1 MDATLLA
8 ARAALENGLP
18 FAAAQLDRDIGDS
31 WSRSIARGLDPRGE
45 PRSAVIAYHEVR
57 QARRDRSDL
66 MRHVRPELELLSTQI
81 AGTNFMA
88 AFASAEGVILD
99 AIMDTEFAESACAKA
114 VRVGSVWTEQ
124 IRGTNALGLA
134 LHTGR
139 AATVTGAGHFFHS
152 HAGVSCVSAP
162 IFGSRGEIL
171 GLLDASSEIAARQV
185 HTKALVHLAASNIEN
200 RLFIEAHR
208 DDHILQFHPR
218 AEYLATQSVA
228 MISVD
233 ADGQVTGANRRA
245 ADFLTGLDLFG
256 AQTFDRLF
264 QDRFA
269 PALSALLRGEDLRVR
284 DWLNATY
291 VMRLRLTR
299 PRTGLHSTSVDLAAA
314 TAGPVRMP
322 ARTEELVFADEHLR
336 EVVRIAQR
344 AMGLGMALRIVGPAG
359 SGRTTLARHLHATC
373 APHGA
378 LMVIDGT
385 FGLGAVREAAVESRS
400 DDAAEWI
407 GQGGTLLIEDT
418 PQRDDAA
425 WRGLRDLV
433 HRLTTLDGRGLW
445 HVILTETGADGAAD
459 ESAAARP
466 LGISTLPV
474 FLPALAARTDFD
486 RLAATMMQAISAE
499 HTLSAS
505 ACDALAGRARPRNL
519 ADLSTDLRLLA
530 LRSPGGV
537 IRREHVERHLDLG
550 QSPEACE
557 ACRGNPLREVK
568 CQEIRKVYRQT
579 HANIALAARRLGV
592 SRNTV
597 YKHVTPA

>member
-1 MDATLLA
+1 MDTRLTA
-8 ARAALENGLP
+8 ARAALESGMP
-18 FAAAQLDRDIGDS
+18 FAAADLDRDIGDS
-31 WSRSIARGLDPRGE
+31 WARSVARGLDPRGE

-57 QARRDRSDL
+57 QARRDRADL

-99 AIMDTEFAESACAKA
+99 AIMDTEFAESACARA
-114 VRVGSVWTEQ
+114 VRVGSVWTEEL
-124 IRGTNALGLA
+124 RGTNALGLA

-139 AATVTGAGHFFHS
+139 AATVTGSEHFFHR

-162 IFGSRGEIL
+162 IFGSKGEIL
-171 GLLDASSEIAARQV
+171 GLLDASSEIAARQM

-200 RLFIEAHR
+200 RLFVEAHR

-245 ADFLTGLDLFG
+245 ADFLTGLDLLG

-291 VMRLRLTR
+291 IMRLRLTR
-299 PRTGLHSTSVDLAAA
+299 PRTGVHSVTVDLAAA
-314 TAGPVRMP
+314 AGGPMRM
-322 ARTEELVFADEHLR
+322 ATRTEELVFADEQLR
-336 EVVRIAQR
+336 EVLRIGQRALGLGLAVRIT
-344 AMGLGMALRIVGPAG
+344 GPSG

-373 APHGA
+373 APQGA
-378 LMVIDGT
+378 LVVVDGSR
-385 FGLGAVREAAVESRS
+385 GADSLRAAVVETRSGEAA
-400 DDAAEWI
+400 DWI
-407 GQGGTLLIEDT
+407 GQGGTLLIEDA
-418 PQRDDAA
+418 PHRDDAGA
-425 WRGLRDLV
+425 RALRDLV
-433 HRLTTLDGRGLW
+433 QRLIARDGQGLW
-445 HVILTETGADGAAD
+445 QVILTATGTDAATD
-459 ESAAARP
+459 PATPDP
-466 LGISTLPV
+466 LGIAALPI

-486 RLAATMMQAISAE
+486 RLATVMMQAISAE

-505 ACDALAGRARPRNL
+505 ACDALAGRVRPRNL

-530 LRSPGGV
+530 VRSPTGV
-537 IRREHVERHLDLG
+537 IRRDQVERHLNLG
-550 QSPEACE
+550 QQTEACE

-568 CQEIRKVYRQT
+568 CQEIRKVYRQN

-597 YKHVTPA
+597 YKHVAPA